1 MAKGRPRN
9 GRDQGNAELLAI
21 DAGNTNIV
29 FAVHDGADWRGQWR
43 ATTHDVR
50 TADEHMVW
58 LSQLMQIDNLTPNDI
73 DAAIIA
79 SVVPQALFGL
89 KTLCTRYLHCEPLL
103 IGDADVNL
111 GLEVDVE
118 RPSEVGADRLVNAY
132 AAHRRYGGP
141 LIVVDFGTATTFDVV
156 DNNGTYRGG
165 VIAPGPN
172 LSIEALHSAAAQLP
186 HVAITRPPHVIG
198 RGTPSAMQSGIYWGY
213 VGLIEGLIRRI
224 ENEFGSKMKVVGTGG
239 LAPLFQEGTALIQ
252 EVDPELTIRG
262 LVQIYQQSY
271 QAAEQAKTAATPG

>member
-1 MAKGRPRN
+1 V
-9 GRDQGNAELLAI
+9 LLAI

-29 FAVHDGADWRGQWR
+29 FAVHDGTSWRGQWR

-58 LSQLMQIDNLTPNDI
+58 LSQLMQIDGLTPEDI

-89 KTLCTRYLHCEPLL
+89 KTLCTRYLNCEPLL

-111 GLEVDVE
+111 GLAVDVE

-132 AAHRRYGGP
+132 AAHRQYGGP

-156 DNNGTYRGG
+156 DARGTYLGG

-172 LSIEALHSAAAQLP
+172 LSIEALHAAAAQLP
-186 HVAITRPPHVIG
+186 HIAITRPEHVIG
-198 RGTPSAMQSGIYWGY
+198 RGTLSAMQSGIYWGY
-213 VGLIEGLIRRI
+213 IGLIEGVIRRI
-224 ENEFGSKMKVVGTGG
+224 ESEIGGKMKVVGTGG
-239 LAPLFQEGTALIQ
+239 LAPLFQEGTKLIE
-252 EVDPELTIRG
+252 EVDTELTIRG
-262 LVQIYQQSY
+262 LVQIYQQTCETADNS
-271 QAAEQAKTAATPG
+271 AKAVRG